1 MEDDIYDIYKL
12 AQDRLAIIQK
22 RNIEI
27 HVLKKNY
34 CQLLQLNSLIVSE
47 KDEIIKSL
55 EETDRTNYLF
65 FIFCVITGSLF
76 ILLDFFK

>member
-12 AQDRLAIIQK
+12 AQDRLAILQK

-47 KDEIIKSL
+47 KDEIIKCL